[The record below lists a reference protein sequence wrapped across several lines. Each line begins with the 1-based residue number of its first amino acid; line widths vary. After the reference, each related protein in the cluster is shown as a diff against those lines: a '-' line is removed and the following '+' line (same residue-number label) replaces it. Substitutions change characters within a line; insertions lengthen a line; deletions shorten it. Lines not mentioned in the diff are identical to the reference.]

1 MFRKKTIY
9 IIIVLVLIFPPL
21 GYSFFYPGDI
31 KFLDEIRL
39 AVQSKIMT
47 TAGDYT
53 TDDLLLNINN
63 NHTESLNALTIS
75 ELDKYT
81 DKLNPGDIF
90 FTDSEKYIS
99 SEFIPGERKHSIIY
113 LWTEKQINK
122 LFKSEPEILQIFSW
136 HFKTGKEKLILD
148 TNSEGV
154 DIRDFSELSNLNKV
168 SLLISISSF
177 KINKDEKII
186 KNFIKHSLDQ
196 IWKAY
201 DFDRI
206 TKDSST
212 LYCSELIY
220 QWLKQVDI
228 EVNIKR
234 KLLNREMISP
244 TNIVQYITE
253 YWVDKQEFELIFY
266 VEKENWEIVER
277 ELNEFEFKN

>member
-1 MFRKKTIY
+1 MFRKKITY
-9 IIIVLVLIFPPL
+9 IIIAIILIFPPL
-21 GYSFFYPGDI
+21 GYSFFNPGDI

-39 AVQSKIMT
+39 IVQSKIMT

-75 ELDKYT
+75 ELEKYT

-99 SEFIPGERKHSIIY
+99 SEFIPGEWKHSIIY
-113 LWTEKQINK
+113 LWTEKQINQ
-122 LFKSEPEILQIFSW
+122 LFKNEPEILEIFSW
-136 HFKTGKEKLILD
+136 HFITGEEKLILD
-148 TNSEGV
+148 TNSEWV
-154 DIRDFSELSNLNKV
+154 DIRNFSELSNLNKI

-177 KINKDEKII
+177 KINKDEEII
-186 KNFIKHSLDQ
+186 KNFIKYSLTQ
-196 IWKAY
+196 IWKDY

-220 QWLKQVDI
+220 KWLEQIKI
-228 EVNIKR
+228 EVSIKHHAV
-234 KLLNREMISP
+234 NRIIISP
-244 TNIVQYITE
+244 TNIVQYITK
-253 YWVDKQEFELIFY
+253 YWIDKEEFELIFF
-266 VEKENWEIVER
+266 VEKENWKIVER
-277 ELNEFEFKN
+277 ELNEFQFQN

>member
-1 MFRKKTIY
+1 MFRKKITY
-9 IIIVLVLIFPPL
+9 ILIVLILIIPPL
-21 GYSFFYPGDI
+21 GYSFFNPWDI

-39 AVQSKIMT
+39 SVQAKIMT

-75 ELDKYT
+75 ELEKYT

-90 FTDSEKYIS
+90 FTNSEKYIS
-99 SEFIPGERKHSIIY
+99 SEFIPGEWKHSIIY

-122 LFKSEPEILQIFSW
+122 LFKNEPEILKIFSW
-136 HFKTGKEKLILD
+136 HFKTGNEKLILD
-148 TNSEGV
+148 TNSEWV
-154 DIRDFSELSNLNKV
+154 DIRNFSELSNLNKI
-168 SLLISISSF
+168 SLLVSISSF
-177 KINKDEKII
+177 KINKNEDII
-186 KNFIKHSLDQ
+186 KNFIKYSLTQ

-220 QWLKQVDI
+220 QWLVKTNI
-228 EVNIKR
+228 EVSIKHHTV
-234 KLLNREMISP
+234 NREIISP
-244 TNIVQYITE
+244 TNIVQYITK
-253 YWVDKQEFELIFY
+253 YWIDKEEFKLIFF
-266 VEKENWEIVER
+266 VEKENWKIIER
-277 ELNEFEFKN
+277 GVNEFKFKN